1 MVCGFDPSA
10 RQSGFSSVVA
20 AFFGAG
26 DNIRC
31 IILLFRSFFVLFWEY
46 TLEVMAAEFV
56 TGGMLKKLQGTT
68 KMPKTTRQKKLSAAT
83 VVCLGILSDYPDGMS
98 LDDAV
103 AGYEQMNLEC
113 ERRAVCTYL
122 HRVKKLGF
130 IVTKGANANT
140 TYHMTKAG
148 ERELAWWRVLVG

>member
-1 MVCGFDPSA
+1 MSD
-10 RQSGFSSVVA
+10 
-20 AFFGAG
+20 
-26 DNIRC
+26 
-31 IILLFRSFFVLFWEY
+31 
-46 TLEVMAAEFV
+46 TLAWVKTSNSIFENRNM
-56 TGGMLKKLQGTT
+56 KK
-68 KMPKTTRQKKLSAAT
+68 PTRQKKLSAAT
-83 VVCLGILSDYPDGMS
+83 VVCLGILSDYPDGMT

-130 IVTKGANANT
+130 IETQGVNAST

-148 ERELAWWRVLVG
+148 EAELAWWRALVG

>member
-1 MVCGFDPSA
+1 M
-10 RQSGFSSVVA
+10 
-20 AFFGAG
+20 
-26 DNIRC
+26 N
-31 IILLFRSFFVLFWEY
+31 
-46 TLEVMAAEFV
+46 
-56 TGGMLKKLQGTT
+56 K
-68 KMPKTTRQKKLSAAT
+68 PKRQKKLSAGT
-83 VVCLGILSDYPDGMS
+83 VVCLGILSDYPDGMT

-130 IVTKGANANT
+130 IETKGFNAST

-148 ERELAWWRVLVG
+148 QKELDWWKALVG